1 MQRRRSGARRTI
13 GRVAVLA
20 AAAALVLGCGPRVGP
35 QAPRRPAGP
44 PPTYKP
50 VKVPKALVEEDVA
63 EARSVYGGIPVGA
76 PERDAYRKT
85 LLDHDVERF
94 ARAQKRGKAEAA
106 FAAFSDALALW
117 DAAELRGPVTEPR
130 LAEAARAVANTWAK
144 RGAEREVLTALH
156 ALLTLSGNDKA
167 VAAEIDGIHTW
178 LEDAGRA
185 DPPGTRSQRLIE
197 AYEAI
202 VRVWPTPAAVERLHQ
217 LYVARQVAVSHGVR
231 GGFGSPGGGGVR
243 EMLAAHASFMRTGY
257 NLARLYLRVDQPE
270 KALEALKSL
279 AGQPGEDPDLL
290 PLLEKANAKETTA
303 QDELAVAR
311 HLGLAATQRGPAGPP
326 EERAADIDAALR
338 VCRDVTVRF
347 PQEIMGYLCA
357 GEMAYHTQRRG
368 LAIRIFEAAQ
378 SYDPSR
384 REPYDALSILYYQRF
399 RGRLSEEALQDAK
412 GEVANLEKLHAEVR
426 KRWPDQALQPPLA
439 ASYLELGRG
448 YYNYG
453 RVDEALAL
461 YERSLKTEPLA
472 ETYEQMGLTHL
483 KLGDHARAIQ
493 AFEKAAGMAPAD
505 SPRKRMW
512 EARLQRLI
520 GDAHDL
526 AGRADAAR
534 RSWRLALAGWDEV
547 LQTTTPRDDRLAE
560 ALVERG
566 RLLVMLGE
574 PDEGLRSFDRA
585 IETDVARAESYVDA
599 MAFLVPRGYL
609 EQAAAIFRRA
619 AARPDAEISE
629 YFKAYAA
636 LWIIDLARLRK
647 QPPDDIALA
656 YLDSLDG
663 PRWYV
668 RLARFALGRATR
680 ADLEPKADAPGKRC
694 ELLFY
699 EAMRLLAAGDRP
711 AATELW
717 KKVVATG
724 MLGYFEY
731 DMAAHYLRNG
741 PPPAAPKL
749 GAAKKHRPAPPPK
762 RHARDGSL

>member
-1 MQRRRSGARRTI
+1 
-13 GRVAVLA
+13 VALLA
-20 AAAALVLGCGPRVGP
+20 AVFVLGCGPRVGP
-35 QAPRRPAGP
+35 QPPRRAGGP
-44 PPTYKP
+44 VPVYKP
-50 VKVPKALVEEDVA
+50 VKVPKALAEEDVA

-76 PERDAYRKT
+76 PERASYRAM
-85 LLDHDVERF
+85 LLEHDLERI
-94 ARAQKRGKAEAA
+94 ARAQRRGKAEAA

-117 DAAELRGPVTEPR
+117 DAAELRAPVAEPR
-130 LAEAARAVANTWAK
+130 LAQAARATVNTWSK
-144 RGAEREVLTALH
+144 RGAEREVLTGLH
-156 ALLTLSGNDKA
+156 ALLTLSGNDRV

-178 LEDAGRA
+178 LDDAGRA
-185 DPPGTRSQRLIE
+185 DPPGTRSQRLID

-202 VRVWPTPAAVERLHQ
+202 VRVWPTPAAVDRLHQ
-217 LYVARQVAVSHGVR
+217 LYLARQVAVSRGVR

-270 KALEALKSL
+270 RALEALKSL
-279 AGQPGEDPDLL
+279 AGQPGEDPELL
-290 PLLEKANAKETTA
+290 PLLEKATGKEVTA
-303 QDELAVAR
+303 QDALAVAR
-311 HLGLAATQRGPAGPP
+311 QMGLAATQRGPGGPP
-326 EERAADIDAALR
+326 EERTADLDAALR
-338 VCRDVTVRF
+338 VCRDVVARF

-368 LAIRIFEAAQ
+368 LAIRIFEGAQ
-378 SYDPSR
+378 GYDPSR

-412 GEVANLEKLHAEVR
+412 GEVANLEKLHQEVR
-426 KRWPDQALQPPLA
+426 KRWPDQPLQPPLA

-448 YYNYG
+448 YYNFG
-453 RVDEALAL
+453 RVDEALGL
-461 YERSLKTEPLA
+461 YDKSLKLEPLA
-472 ETYEQMGLTHL
+472 EAYEQIGLTHL
-483 KLGDHARAIQ
+483 KLGDHAKAIQ
-493 AFEKAAGMAPAD
+493 AFERAAGMAPAD
-505 SPRKRMW
+505 GPRKRTW
-512 EARLQRLI
+512 ESRLQRLV

-534 RSWRLALAGWDEV
+534 RAWRAALSGWDEV

-566 RLLVMLGE
+566 RLLVLLGD
-574 PDEGLRSFDRA
+574 PAEGLRSFDRA
-585 IETDVARAESYVDA
+585 IETDVGRAESYVDA

-609 EQAAAIFRRA
+609 AQAAAIFRRA
-619 AARPDAEISE
+619 AARSDAEISE

-668 RLARFALGRATR
+668 LLGRFALGRATR

-731 DMAAHYLRNG
+731 DMAAHYLRHG
-741 PPPAAPKL
+741 PPPAAPTL
-749 GAAKKHRPAPPPK
+749 GPVKKPRPAPPPR
-762 RHARDGSL
+762 RHSRDGSL

>member
-1 MQRRRSGARRTI
+1 MQRRRIGTRRET
-13 GRVAVLA
+13 GRWRVALLA
-20 AAAALVLGCGPRVGP
+20 AILALGCGPRALP
-35 QAPRRPAGP
+35 EPPRKAAGP
-44 PPTYKP
+44 VPIYRP
-50 VKVPKALVEEDVA
+50 VKVPKALAEEDIA
-63 EARSVYGGIPVGA
+63 EARAVYGGIPVGA
-76 PERDAYRKT
+76 PERASYRRA
-85 LLDHDVERF
+85 LLEHDLERV
-94 ARAQKRGKAEAA
+94 ARATRRGKSEAA

-117 DAAELRGPVTEPR
+117 DAAELRGPVDEPR
-130 LAEAARAVANTWAK
+130 LARDARTIATAWSR

-156 ALLTLSGNDKA
+156 ALHTLSGNSRE
-167 VAAEIDGIHTW
+167 VAAEIERIHGW
-178 LEDAGRA
+178 LDDAGRA
-185 DPPGTRSQRLIE
+185 DPPGTRWQRLID

-202 VRVWPTPAAVERLHQ
+202 VRVWPSPAAVERLHR
-217 LYVARQVAVSHGVR
+217 LYLERQVAVSRGVR
-231 GGFGSPGGGGVR
+231 GGFGAPGGGGVR
-243 EMLAAHASFMRTGY
+243 EMLAAHASFMRTGF

-270 KALEALKSL
+270 RALEALKGL
-279 AGQPGEDPDLL
+279 AGQPGEDPELL
-290 PLLEKANAKETTA
+290 GLLEKSTAKEVTA
-303 QDELAVAR
+303 PDELAVAR
-311 HLGLAATQRGPAGPP
+311 HLGLSATQRGPGGPA
-326 EERAADIDAALR
+326 EERGADLDAALR
-338 VCRDVTVRF
+338 VCRDVIARF

-368 LAIRIFEAAQ
+368 LAIRVFEAAQ
-378 SYDPSR
+378 AYDPAR

-426 KRWPDQALQPPLA
+426 RRWPDQPLQPPLA

-448 YYNYG
+448 YYNFG
-453 RVDEALAL
+453 KVDEALQL
-461 YERSLKTEPLA
+461 YDKSLKLEPLP
-472 ETYEQMGLTHL
+472 ETYEQMGLTYL

-493 AFEKAAGMAPAD
+493 AFERASGMAPAEA
-505 SPRKRMW
+505 PRKRMW

-534 RSWRLALAGWDEV
+534 RSWRSALAGWDEV
-547 LQTTTPRDDRLAE
+547 LQTSTPRDDRLAD

-566 RLLVMLGE
+566 RLLVALGD

-585 IETDVARAESYVDA
+585 IETDVARADSYVDA

-619 AARPDAEISE
+619 AARPDAEVSE

-647 QPPDDIALA
+647 QPPDDVALS

-668 RLARFALGRATR
+668 QLARFALGRVSR

-699 EAMRLLAAGDRP
+699 EAMRLLAAGDR
-711 AATELW
+711 AAASELW
-717 KKVVATG
+717 RKVIATG

-731 DMAAHYLRNG
+731 DMAAHYLRRG
-741 PPPAAPKL
+741 PPPATPKL
-749 GAAKKHRPAPPPK
+749 GPAKKPRPSPPPRK
-762 RHARDGSL
+762 HGRDGSL